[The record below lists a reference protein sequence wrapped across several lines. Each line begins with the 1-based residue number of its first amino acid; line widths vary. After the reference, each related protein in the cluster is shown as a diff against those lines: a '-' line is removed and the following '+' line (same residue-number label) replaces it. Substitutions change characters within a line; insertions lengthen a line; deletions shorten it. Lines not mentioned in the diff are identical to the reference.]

1 MGPDCGQRIG
11 RRHNRGDPPGDL
23 ATLGHRGE
31 NNPITVKGVVR
42 FLAPRTPNRS

>member
-11 RRHNRGDPPGDL
+11 RRHNRRDPPRGPD
-23 ATLGHRGE
+23 HPWPQGE